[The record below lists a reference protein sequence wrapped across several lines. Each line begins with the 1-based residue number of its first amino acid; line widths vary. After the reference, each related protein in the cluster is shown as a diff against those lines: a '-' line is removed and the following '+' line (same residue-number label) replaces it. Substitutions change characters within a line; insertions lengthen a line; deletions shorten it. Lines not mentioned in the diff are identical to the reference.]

1 VVAGLDVA
9 EVAAITGKRPGNVR
23 VLAHRALRH
32 LAERLDDVFPPEM
45 PDIPYDTAERL
56 LAGLLDPE
64 DAPPGYAE
72 VARVLRAAAGPP
84 CPDEL
89 AGQPAALATFRRTRH
104 RARVRSRL
112 VTVALAGTLA
122 LGGLWIADGAR
133 SPLGLLSPS
142 GGPDSGGSGSRAP
155 AAGPRSGGAGSAP
168 ALRAALPP
176 VGTARGGGVGS
187 PGLPSTRE
195 RAIARHGGGGASRGG
210 GSARGV
216 RPATSAKDRA
226 AKPAKPGKAKTGKG
240 EPGKGE
246 PGKAGGADSG
256 REVGEDRGK

>member
-1 VVAGLDVA
+1 
-9 EVAAITGKRPGNVR
+9 
-23 VLAHRALRH
+23 
-32 LAERLDDVFPPEM
+32 M

-72 VARVLRAAAGPP
+72 VARVLRAAADPP

-122 LGGLWIADGAR
+122 LGGVWIADGAR

-142 GGPDSGGSGSRAP
+142 GGPDSGGSGSRPP

-168 ALRAALPP
+168 ALPAALPP

-210 GSARGV
+210 GSVRGV

-226 AKPAKPGKAKTGKG
+226 AKPAKPGK
-240 EPGKGE
+240 GE

-256 REVGEDRGK
+256 REVGEGKGK

>member
-1 VVAGLDVA
+1 
-9 EVAAITGKRPGNVR
+9 
-23 VLAHRALRH
+23 
-32 LAERLDDVFPPEM
+32 M

-72 VARVLRAAAGPP
+72 VARVLRAAADPP

-122 LGGLWIADGAR
+122 LGGVWIADGAR

-142 GGPDSGGSGSRAP
+142 GGPDSGGSGSRPPPQARGR
-155 AAGPRSGGAGSAP
+155 AGRGRHRRCRRRCRRLVRRGGAA
-168 ALRAALPP
+168 
-176 VGTARGGGVGS
+176 
-187 PGLPSTRE
+187 
-195 RAIARHGGGGASRGG
+195 
-210 GSARGV
+210 
-216 RPATSAKDRA
+216 
-226 AKPAKPGKAKTGKG
+226 
-240 EPGKGE
+240 
-246 PGKAGGADSG
+246 SG
-256 REVGEDRGK
+256 RRGCLRPVSGRLLATVVVAPHGAVGQ